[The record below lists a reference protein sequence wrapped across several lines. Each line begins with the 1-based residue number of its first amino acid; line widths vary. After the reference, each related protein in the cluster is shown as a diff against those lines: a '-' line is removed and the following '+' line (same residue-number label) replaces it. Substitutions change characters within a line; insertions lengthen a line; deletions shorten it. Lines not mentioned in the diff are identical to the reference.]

1 MKDLLTY
8 KSNRYILYI
17 PTYKSVWNG
26 KEKKR
31 KVSEK
36 KKMGRPIVGEPKD
49 VRLTVRLDKSTY
61 EKLMKYCNAERLGQS
76 ELIRKL
82 INNYKN

>member
-1 MKDLLTY
+1 MEWKGE
-8 KSNRYILYI
+8 N
-17 PTYKSVWNG
+17 
-26 KEKKR
+26 R

-36 KKMGRPIVGEPKD
+36 KKLGRPIVGEPKD

-61 EKLMKYCNAERLGQS
+61 EKLMQHCNAEHIGQS

-82 INNYKN
+82 INNYQN